1 VAGTTIGEAAERS
14 GWSPR
19 MLRYLDSAGIL
30 AGQRSASRYRLY
42 GDAEIA
48 LLRRLAELRTRFGF
62 ALTDVAFAVR
72 LRREP
77 LLRRELSRWL
87 AEAHRDDQVAWLD
100 WEQRKHAQ
108 LLAA

>member
-1 VAGTTIGEAAERS
+1 MPTIKDASDAS

-19 MLRYLDSAGIL
+19 MLRYLESAGIL
-30 AGQRSASRYRLY
+30 ATTRSSARYRLY
-42 GDAEIA
+42 TDAEIS
-48 LLRRLAELRTRFGF
+48 LLRRLAALRTRFGF

-77 LLRRELSRWL
+77 TLRRELDRWL
-87 AEAHRDDQVAWLD
+87 DDAHGPAQTAWLD

>member
-1 VAGTTIGEAAERS
+1 VAGTTIGEAATQS

-19 MLRYLDSAGIL
+19 MLRYLDTAGIL
-30 AGQRSASRYRLY
+30 SGARSASRYRLY
-42 GDAEIA
+42 GDAEIR
-48 LLRRLAELRTRFGF
+48 LLQRLAALRTRFGF

-77 LLRRELSRWL
+77 LLRRELDRWL
-87 AEAHRDDQVAWLD
+87 DDAHRDDQVAWLD

>member
-1 VAGTTIGEAAERS
+1 MAGIAIGEAARQS

-30 AGQRSASRYRLY
+30 AGARSPGRYRLY
-42 GDAEIA
+42 GATDVE
-48 LLRRLAELRTRFGF
+48 LLRRLAALRKRFGF

-77 LLRRELSRWL
+77 LLRRELERWL
-87 AEAHRDDQVAWLD
+87 AEAHRDDEVAWLD
-100 WEQRKHAQ
+100 WEQRKHSQ

>member
-1 VAGTTIGEAAERS
+1 MAGIAIGEAAQQS

-30 AGQRSASRYRLY
+30 SGARSPSRYRLY
-42 GDAEIA
+42 GDAEVT
-48 LLRRLAELRTRFGF
+48 LLRRLAALRSRFGF

-77 LLRRELSRWL
+77 VLRRALEAWL
-87 AEAHRDDQVAWLD
+87 DEAHRVEDAAWLD

>member
-1 VAGTTIGEAAERS
+1 MPTIRDASDAS

-19 MLRYLDSAGIL
+19 MLRYLEENGVVAPSRTA
-30 AGQRSASRYRLY
+30 ARYRLY
-42 GDAEIA
+42 SDADIS
-48 LLRRLAELRTRFGF
+48 LLRRLAALRARFGF

-77 LLRRELSRWL
+77 LLRRELGRWL
-87 AEAHRDDQVAWLD
+87 DDTHGADRTAWLD
-100 WEQRKHAQ
+100 WEQRKHAE

>member
-1 VAGTTIGEAAERS
+1 MPTIRDASDAS

-19 MLRYLDSAGIL
+19 MLRYLEENGVVAPSRTA
-30 AGQRSASRYRLY
+30 ARYRLY
-42 GDAEIA
+42 SDVDIS
-48 LLRRLAELRTRFGF
+48 LLRRLAALRARFGF

-72 LRREP
+72 LRKEP
-77 LLRRELSRWL
+77 LLRRELGRWL
-87 AEAHRDDQVAWLD
+87 DDTHGADRTAWLD

>member
-1 VAGTTIGEAAERS
+1 MPGIAIGEAARRS

-30 AGQRSASRYRLY
+30 SGARSPSRYRLY
-42 GDAEIA
+42 GDVEIS
-48 LLRRLAELRTRFGF
+48 LLGRLAALRTRFGF

-77 LLRRELSRWL
+77 LLRRELEAWL
-87 AEAHRDDQVAWLD
+87 DDAHRDDQVAWLD
-100 WEQRKHAQ
+100 WEQRKHAE

>member
-1 VAGTTIGEAAERS
+1 MAGVAIGEAARRS

-30 AGQRSASRYRLY
+30 SGARTAARYRLY
-42 GDAEIA
+42 GDEEIR
-48 LLRRLAELRTRFGF
+48 LLSRLAALRTRFGF
-62 ALTDVAFAVR
+62 TLTDVAFAVR

-77 LLRRELSRWL
+77 LLRRDLGAWL
-87 AEAHRDDQVAWLD
+87 DAAHRDTGAAWLD

>member
-1 VAGTTIGEAAERS
+1 MSGSTIGEAAALS

-19 MLRYLDSAGIL
+19 MLRYLDAAGIL
-30 AGQRSASRYRLY
+30 SGARSRSRYRLY
-42 GDAEIA
+42 AEREVA
-48 LLRRLAELRTRFGF
+48 LLRRLADLRLRFGF

-72 LRREP
+72 LRRDP
-77 LLRRELSRWL
+77 ALRRELNRWL
-87 AEAHRDDQVAWLD
+87 DEAHGKEQAAWLD